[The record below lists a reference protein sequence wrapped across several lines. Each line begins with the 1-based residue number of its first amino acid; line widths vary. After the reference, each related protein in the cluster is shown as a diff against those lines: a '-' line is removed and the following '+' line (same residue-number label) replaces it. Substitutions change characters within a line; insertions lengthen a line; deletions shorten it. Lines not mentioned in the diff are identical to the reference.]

1 MVTEI
6 AKITNN
12 FEIVQN
18 LAGGFEVPNLQTYLD
33 TFQAYADNIDEVLI
47 VTTDENSVNGAKA
60 TKKEFKELEDKID
73 ERFAEFMEQVKPV
86 TDARLDLKRIMKK
99 AGANIDAKIKDVY
112 RKWIDEAIFEYQ
124 RLASFDVTF
133 EMLDEKAFARKQ
145 TKKSIYEAVEKEI
158 TRLEEE
164 HAKREEERETIEKYC
179 KKAGQPIEPFIA
191 LIGKQELNEILKMI
205 DTAEERE
212 KERVRLE
219 EENRLKQ
226 EQAQAQ
232 MKADRETIENE
243 IVPNLA
249 PTMSAGTWTE
259 NTEERKLL
267 WQIELWLS
275 EEEKD
280 ALKKYL
286 KENNIKVESVSRH
299 GV

>member
-73 ERFAEFMEQVKPV
+73 ARFAEFMEQIKPV

-99 AGANIDAKIKDVY
+99 ASANIDEKIKEVY

-124 RLASFDVTF
+124 RLASFDVTY

-145 TKKSIYEAVEKEI
+145 TKKSIFEAVEKEI

-179 KKAGQPIEPFIA
+179 KKAGQPVEPFA
-191 LIGKQELNEILKMI
+191 TLIGTKELNDILKMI
-205 DTAEERE
+205 DEAEERE

-219 EENRLKQ
+219 EENRQKQAKELEELKTS
-226 EQAQAQ
+226 
-232 MKADRETIENE
+232 REIIENE
-243 IVPNLA
+243 IVPNLE
-249 PTMSAGTWTE
+249 PTTAGTWTE
-259 NTEERKLL
+259 NTAERKIL

-280 ALKKYL
+280 ALKEYFKN
-286 KENNIKVESVSRH
+286 NNIKVEGVSRY
-299 GV
+299 

>member
-18 LAGGFEVPNLQTYLD
+18 LAGGFEVPNLQMYID

-47 VTTDENSVNGAKA
+47 VTSDENSVNGAKA
-60 TKKEFKELEDKID
+60 TKKEFKELEDAID
-73 ERFAEFMEQVKPV
+73 KRFSEFMEQIKPV

-99 AGANIDAKIKDVY
+99 ASANIDEKIKEAY
-112 RKWIDEAIFEYQ
+112 RAWIDEAIFEYQ

-158 TRLEEE
+158 IRLEEE

-179 KKAGQPIEPFIA
+179 KKAGQPIEPFTT

-212 KERVRLE
+212 KERVRIE

-249 PTMSAGTWTE
+249 PTMSAETWTE
-259 NTEERKLL
+259 NTAERKLL
-267 WQIELWLS
+267 WHIDLWLS
-275 EEEKD
+275 DEEKD
-280 ALKKYL
+280 ELKKYL
-286 KENNIKVESVSRH
+286 KENNIKVESVRRH

>member
-18 LAGGFEVPNLQTYLD
+18 LAGGFEVPNLQMYID

-47 VTTDENSVNGAKA
+47 VTSDENSVNGAKS
-60 TKKEFKELEDKID
+60 TKKEFKELENKID
-73 ERFAEFMEQVKPV
+73 ERFAEFMEQIKPV
-86 TDARLDLKRIMKK
+86 TDARLDLKRIMKR
-99 AGANIDAKIKDVY
+99 AGENIDKKIKEAY
-112 RKWIDEAIFEYQ
+112 RAWIDEAIFEYQ

-164 HAKREEERETIEKYC
+164 HAKREEELETIEKYC
-179 KKAGQPIEPFIA
+179 KKAGQPVEPFTT
-191 LIGKQELNEILKMI
+191 LIGQKELNDILKMI
-205 DTAEERE
+205 DVAEERE

-243 IVPNLA
+243 IVPNLE
-249 PTMSAGTWTE
+249 PTSAGTWTE
-259 NTEERKLL
+259 NTAERKAL
-267 WQIELWLS
+267 WTVQLWMS
-275 EEEKD
+275 DEEKE
-280 ALKKYL
+280 LFKKFL
-286 KENNIKVESVSRH
+286 KENNIKLENAKRN
-299 GV
+299 GI

>member
-6 AKITNN
+6 AKITKN

-33 TFQAYADNIDEVLI
+33 TFQAYADNIDEMLI

-73 ERFAEFMEQVKPV
+73 ERFAEFMEQVKPI

-179 KKAGQPIEPFIA
+179 KKAGQPVEPFA
-191 LIGKQELNEILKMI
+191 TLIGSRELNDILKMI
-205 DTAEERE
+205 DEAEERE

-219 EENRLKQ
+219 EENQQK
-226 EQAQAQ
+226 QAQELEEL
-232 MKADRETIENE
+232 KVSREIIENE

-249 PTMSAGTWTE
+249 PTMSDGTWTE
-259 NTEERKLL
+259 NTAERKVL

-280 ALKKYL
+280 TLKKYL
-286 KENNIKVESVSRH
+286 KENNIKVEGVSRY
-299 GV
+299 

>member
-6 AKITNN
+6 AKITKN

-60 TKKEFKELEDKID
+60 TKKEFKELEDAID
-73 ERFAEFMEQVKPV
+73 KRFSEFMEQIKPV

-99 AGANIDAKIKDVY
+99 AGANIDEKIKEAY
-112 RKWIDEAIFEYQ
+112 RAWIDEAIFEYQ

-133 EMLDEKAFARKQ
+133 DMLDEKAFARKQ

-179 KKAGQPIEPFIA
+179 KKAGQPVEPFA
-191 LIGKQELNEILKMI
+191 TLIGQKELNDILKMI
-205 DTAEERE
+205 DEAEGRE

-219 EENRLKQ
+219 EEHRQKQAEELEELKSH
-226 EQAQAQ
+226 
-232 MKADRETIENE
+232 REIIENE
-243 IVPNLA
+243 IVPNLE
-249 PTMSAGTWTE
+249 PTSAGLWTD
-259 NTEERKLL
+259 NTAERKAL
-267 WQIELWLS
+267 WTVQLWMS
-275 EEEKD
+275 DEEKELFKKF
-280 ALKKYL
+280 LKD
-286 KENNIKVESVSRH
+286 NNIKLESAKRN
-299 GV
+299 GI

>member
-18 LAGGFEVPNLQTYLD
+18 LAGGFEVPNLQMYID
-33 TFQAYADNIDEVLI
+33 TFQAYVDNIDEVLI
-47 VTTDENSVNGAKA
+47 VTSDENSVNGAKA

-73 ERFAEFMEQVKPV
+73 ERFAEFMEQIKPV
-86 TDARLDLKRIMKK
+86 TDARLNLKGIMKR
-99 AGANIDAKIKDVY
+99 AGENIDKKIKEAY
-112 RKWIDEAIFEYQ
+112 RAWIDEAIFEYQ

-179 KKAGQPIEPFIA
+179 KKAGQPIEPFTI
-191 LIGKQELNEILKMI
+191 LIGQKELNDILKMI
-205 DTAEERE
+205 DDAEERE

-219 EENRLKQ
+219 EENRQKQDQELEELKSS
-226 EQAQAQ
+226 
-232 MKADRETIENE
+232 REIIENE
-243 IVPNLA
+243 IVPNLE
-249 PTMSAGTWTE
+249 PTTTAGLWTD
-259 NTEERKLL
+259 NTAERKAL
-267 WQIELWLS
+267 WAVQLWMS
-275 EEEKD
+275 DEEKELFKKF
-280 ALKKYL
+280 LKD
-286 KENNIKVESVSRH
+286 NNIKLESAKRN
-299 GV
+299 GI

>member
-6 AKITNN
+6 AKIKNN

-18 LAGGFEVPNLQTYLD
+18 LSGGFEVPNLQMYID
-33 TFQAYADNIDEVLI
+33 TFQAYADNINEVLI
-47 VTTDENSVNGAKA
+47 VTSDENSVNGAKA

-73 ERFAEFMEQVKPV
+73 ERFAEFMEQIKPV

-99 AGANIDAKIKDVY
+99 ASANIDEKIKEAY
-112 RKWIDEAIFEYQ
+112 RAWIDEAIFEYQ
-124 RLASFDVTF
+124 RLASFDVTY

-164 HAKREEERETIEKYC
+164 HAKREEERATIEKYC
-179 KKAGQPIEPFIA
+179 KKAGQPVEPFA
-191 LIGKQELNEILKMI
+191 TLIGAKELNDILKMV
-205 DTAEERE
+205 DKAEERE

-219 EENRLKQ
+219 EENRQK
-226 EQAQAQ
+226 QAQ
-232 MKADRETIENE
+232 KLEELKSSREIIENE
-243 IVPNLA
+243 IVPNLE
-249 PTMSAGTWTE
+249 PTSEGTWTE
-259 NTEERKLL
+259 NTAERKVL

-286 KENNIKVESVSRH
+286 KENNIKVEGVSRY
-299 GV
+299 

>member
-18 LAGGFEVPNLQTYLD
+18 LAGGFEVPNLQMYID

-47 VTTDENSVNGAKA
+47 VTSDENSVNGAKA
-60 TKKEFKELEDKID
+60 TKKEFKELEDAID
-73 ERFAEFMEQVKPV
+73 KRFSEFMEQIKPV

-99 AGANIDAKIKDVY
+99 ASANIDEKIKEAY
-112 RKWIDEAIFEYQ
+112 RAWIDEAIFEYQ
-124 RLASFDVTF
+124 RLASFDVTY

-164 HAKREEERETIEKYC
+164 HAKREEERATIEKYC
-179 KKAGQPIEPFIA
+179 KKAGQTAEPFA
-191 LIGKQELNEILKMI
+191 TLIGTKELNDILKMV
-205 DTAEERE
+205 DEAEERE

-219 EENRLKQ
+219 EENRQK
-226 EQAQAQ
+226 QAQ
-232 MKADRETIENE
+232 KLEELKSNREIIEKE
-243 IVPNLA
+243 IVQNLE
-249 PTMSAGTWTE
+249 PTSEGTWTE
-259 NTEERKLL
+259 NTAERKVL

-286 KENNIKVESVSRH
+286 KENNIKVEGVSRY
-299 GV
+299 

>member
-6 AKITNN
+6 AKITKN
-12 FEIVQN
+12 FEIIQN

-33 TFQAYADNIDEVLI
+33 TFQSYADNIDEVLI

-60 TKKEFKELEDKID
+60 TKKEFKELEDRID
-73 ERFAEFMEQVKPV
+73 ERFAEFMEQIKPV

-99 AGANIDAKIKDVY
+99 AGANIDEKIKEVY

-164 HAKREEERETIEKYC
+164 HAKREEERETIDKYC
-179 KKAGQPIEPFIA
+179 KKAGQPVEPFA
-191 LIGKQELNEILKMI
+191 TLIGNKELNDILKMI
-205 DTAEERE
+205 DEAEERE

-219 EENRLKQ
+219 EENRQKQAKELEELKT
-226 EQAQAQ
+226 A
-232 MKADRETIENE
+232 RETIENE

-249 PTMSAGTWTE
+249 PTMSEGTWTE
-259 NTEERKLL
+259 NTAERKVL

-280 ALKKYL
+280 ALKQYL
-286 KENNIKVESVSRH
+286 KENNIKVEGVSRY
-299 GV
+299 

>member
-73 ERFAEFMEQVKPV
+73 ARFAEFMEQIKPV

-99 AGANIDAKIKDVY
+99 ASANIDEKIKEVY

-124 RLASFDVTF
+124 RLASFDITY

-145 TKKSIYEAVEKEI
+145 TKKSIFEAVEKEI

-179 KKAGQPIEPFIA
+179 KKAGQPVEPFA
-191 LIGKQELNEILKMI
+191 TLIGNKELNDILKMI
-205 DTAEERE
+205 DEAEERE

-219 EENRLKQ
+219 EENRQKQAKELEELK
-226 EQAQAQ
+226 AS
-232 MKADRETIENE
+232 REIIENE
-243 IVPNLA
+243 IVPNLE
-249 PTMSAGTWTE
+249 PTTAGTWTE
-259 NTEERKLL
+259 NTAERKVL

-280 ALKKYL
+280 ALKEYFKN
-286 KENNIKVESVSRH
+286 NNIKVEGVSRY
-299 GV
+299 

>member
-18 LAGGFEVPNLQTYLD
+18 LAGGFEVPNLQMYID

-47 VTTDENSVNGAKA
+47 VTSDENSVNGAKA

-73 ERFAEFMEQVKPV
+73 ERFAEFMEQIKPV
-86 TDARLDLKRIMKK
+86 TDARLDLKRIMKR
-99 AGANIDAKIKDVY
+99 AGENIDKKIKEAY
-112 RKWIDEAIFEYQ
+112 RVWIDEAIFEYQ

-158 TRLEEE
+158 MRLEEE
-164 HAKREEERETIEKYC
+164 HAKREEERATIEKYC
-179 KKAGQPIEPFIA
+179 KKAGQPIEPFTI
-191 LIGKQELNEILKMI
+191 LIGQKELNDILKMI
-205 DTAEERE
+205 DEAEERE

-219 EENRLKQ
+219 EENRQK
-226 EQAQAQ
+226 QAQ
-232 MKADRETIENE
+232 KLEELKSSREIIENE
-243 IVPNLA
+243 IVPNLE
-249 PTMSAGTWTE
+249 PTSEGTWTE
-259 NTEERKLL
+259 NTAERKVL

-286 KENNIKVESVSRH
+286 KENNIKVEGVSRY
-299 GV
+299 

>member
-18 LAGGFEVPNLQTYLD
+18 LAGGFEVPNLQMYID

-47 VTTDENSVNGAKA
+47 VTSDENSVNGAKA
-60 TKKEFKELEDKID
+60 TKKEFKELEDAID
-73 ERFAEFMEQVKPV
+73 KRFSEFMEQIKPV

-99 AGANIDAKIKDVY
+99 ASANIDEKIKEVY

-124 RLASFDVTF
+124 RLASFDVTY

-164 HAKREEERETIEKYC
+164 HTKREEERETIEKYC
-179 KKAGQPIEPFIA
+179 KKAGQSVEPFA
-191 LIGKQELNEILKMI
+191 TLIGNKELNDILKMI
-205 DTAEERE
+205 DEAEERE

-219 EENRLKQ
+219 EENRQKQAKELEELK
-226 EQAQAQ
+226 AS
-232 MKADRETIENE
+232 REIIENE
-243 IVPNLA
+243 IVPNLETA
-249 PTMSAGTWTE
+249 EPATWTT
-259 NTEERKLL
+259 NTDEVLRL
-267 WQIELWLS
+267 WDISLWLS
-275 EEEKD
+275 DEQKD
-280 ALKKYL
+280 ALKLYL